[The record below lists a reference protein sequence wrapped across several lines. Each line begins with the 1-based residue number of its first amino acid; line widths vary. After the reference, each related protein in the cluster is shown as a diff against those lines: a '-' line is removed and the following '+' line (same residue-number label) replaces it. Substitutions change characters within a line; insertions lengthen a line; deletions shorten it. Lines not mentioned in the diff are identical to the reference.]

1 MLRALVQVV
10 AVKSDG
16 ATSPASAPASFTT
29 SPAAA
34 PTLTNVQATS
44 PTTGTATA
52 VPPPGIT
59 YISYTFTVV
68 PLNGGAPI
76 TVTSSS
82 AAGAIPGL
90 TPGTQARHCSV
101 PALVSVCAEQLASKH
116 SRQHSLCTP
125 SSSPP
130 PLPPSPPPPSPPPA
144 SAPLPPSPPPS
155 RCVVQPAFE
164 SAAGDVE
171 SNAPQLLDS
180 AGTLYKRPKAPAPIL
195 LNCRSPSPPPPNLPP
210 SSPPPLSH
218 RPDG

>member
-125 SSSPP
+125 TPSHAAVSSDGGGHTARGSEVSSLSSS
-130 PLPPSPPPPSPPPA
+130 SHDH
-144 SAPLPPSPPPS
+144 SATWATA
-155 RCVVQPAFE
+155 QF
-164 SAAGDVE
+164 
-171 SNAPQLLDS
+171 
-180 AGTLYKRPKAPAPIL
+180 
-195 LNCRSPSPPPPNLPP
+195 
-210 SSPPPLSH
+210 
-218 RPDG
+218 